1 MQRHPWKI
9 PLSDEKKNRDTKEKQ
24 REREKIIQKTLNG
37 NKNHTR
43 VTSAR
48 KATKQG
54 KRKEKVNE
62 NGTLKSKDCRGCVYL
77 PLLAGGESMG
87 EKRFGLLLD
96 KKSTKHPLVLRTHP
110 YGIKTPTA
118 DSFQKEQRLCCI
130 NC

>member
-9 PLSDEKKNRDTKEKQ
+9 PLSEEKKKKTHKRETK
-24 REREKIIQKTLNG
+24 REKIIQKTLNE

-48 KATKQG
+48 KATEQG

-96 KKSTKHPLVLRTHP
+96 KKSTKHPLVLRAHP
-110 YGIKTPTA
+110 YGIKTATA